1 MCRTRGVLVVVR
13 GTVDR
18 PGAAGHGTH
27 ASTHR
32 RNAFHISVHWH
43 MDMRC
48 NKTAVQHTRLAH
60 DSAENGEQ
68 NIRMVLRYRLPDLT

>member
-48 NKTAVQHTRLAH
+48 KTKQQYSTL
-60 DSAENGEQ
+60 DSLTTQQRTENRISVWSYG
-68 NIRMVLRYRLPDLT
+68 IDFLT